1 MSGDDVNRD
10 IIHDIQTTSDEAARL
25 LAELETDSNSD
36 GSLNSQPTSTKSDP
50 EVYKT
55 PPPNSN
61 DTLESLTALEK
72 DSADVHT
79 GLIVGSV
86 IIGLIVLISIVFS
99 ISPPITN
106 TSRTDDSRLSPNAS
120 NSSNIPYGKAKY
132 KSGRTG
138 KTEIIGVK
146 LSKRTNSNGHIAYDA
161 LWDDGY
167 KSSYLFW
174 RSGRAEIFSKNGS
187 GNIERTRARFRR
199 TQNGDCVI
207 TAETNAVTT
216 FPNFS
221 PRFN

>member
-1 MSGDDVNRD
+1 MVEDKSNKTNLDDVQN
-10 IIHDIQTTSDEAARL
+10 TSDEAARL
-25 LAELETDSNSD
+25 LAELETESNPD
-36 GSLNSQPTSTKSDP
+36 TTLNSQPRSTKSDL
-50 EVYKT
+50 EVHKT
-55 PPPNSN
+55 PPPNKN
-61 DTLESLTALEK
+61 DSRESLTGPEK
-72 DSADVHT
+72 SATLDNT

-86 IIGLIVLISIVFS
+86 IIGLVVLISIVFAV
-99 ISPPITN
+99 SPPATN
-106 TSRTDDSRLSPNAS
+106 TSRTDDSRLSPNTNTS
-120 NSSNIPYGKAKY
+120 RNIPYGKASY

-161 LWDDGY
+161 LWADGY

-187 GNIERTRARFRR
+187 GNIERTRARYKR
-199 TQNGDCVI
+199 TINGDCII